1 MYVDIWIFA
10 LFAGLFGLCAIWNRN
25 AGIQQGI
32 EGTLQKLIDEKV
44 IRIVGDEVVP
54 CNRQKKRRNKYV

>member
-1 MYVDIWIFA
+1 MYVDIWV
-10 LFAGLFGLCAIWNRN
+10 FGILAAVVGACAVWNRN

-32 EGTLQKLIDEKV
+32 EGTLQKLVDDKI

-54 CNRQKKRRNKYV
+54 CTRPKKRRNKYV